1 MSIRIEYLLPYFA
14 SLLLSVGL
22 GVYAWGRRNTPGAAG
37 FMMACLSQA
46 LWTLGF
52 IFETITFSPQ
62 GKIFWDNFQFIAM
75 FGTVISAVVMA
86 HEYSRHRLVRR
97 GRLWLALSLIPALCM
112 LLVYLD
118 PEGILRPSLVI
129 IPGFPFASLYYPF
142 TTFFWIMML
151 YTYAAIIGAEV
162 ILVRSLL
169 GAKRF
174 YRRQTLWLVAGMSI
188 PIVAS
193 FATVLDLLPPANRDI
208 TPLTFA
214 LGNLVIAVG
223 LFRYRLFDVVPIAHE
238 NVIENLSSAV
248 IVIDTRERI
257 VDFNRAAET
266 MLGMSQPDVGRFVSQ
281 ARADWAEIASGS
293 DAELVIH
300 TVIESRSEGSP
311 SFFDLAIS
319 PIFDGMS
326 AYLGRVV
333 TIHDITAQMRTQQEL
348 TRRTR
353 QLEDTNRELESFASS
368 VSHDLRAPLRSIR
381 GFSRVLLKDY
391 SAQFTGEPAELL
403 QHIVEATA
411 EMSELIEGLLSLSRQ
426 TRTEIVRSQ
435 VSLTDLAISVAR
447 KLEEAHPGRP
457 MTWRIA
463 NELTATADARLMS
476 TALENLLGNAW
487 KYTARTA
494 QPCIEFGAQRHDG
507 ELVFFVR
514 DNGVGFDMQSAERL
528 FTPFQRLHS
537 PHEFPGEGIGL
548 ATVQRIIH
556 RHNGRIWAE
565 AKPGQGAVFY
575 FTLG

>member
-1 MSIRIEYLLPYFA
+1 MSLRIEYLLPFFA

-22 GVYAWGRRNTPGAAG
+22 AVYAWGRRNTPGVTG
-37 FMMACLSQA
+37 FMGACLSQA
-46 LWTLGF
+46 LWTLGY
-52 IFETITFSPQ
+52 IFETITFSAQ

-75 FGTVISAVVMA
+75 FGTVVSAVIMA
-86 HEYSRHRLVRR
+86 YEYSRHRLVKR
-97 GRLWLALSLIPALCM
+97 GRLWLGLSIFPAMCM

-118 PEGILRPSLVI
+118 PGGILRPDVVI
-129 IPGFPFASLYYPF
+129 IPGFPFTSLYYPF
-142 TTFFWIMML
+142 TAFFWIMML
-151 YTYAAIIGAEV
+151 YSYAGVIAAEV
-162 ILVRSLL
+162 ILLRSLF
-169 GAKRF
+169 GSKRF

-188 PIVAS
+188 PILGS
-193 FATVLDLLPPANRDI
+193 FATLLDLLPPANRDI

-214 LGNLVIAVG
+214 LGNLVIGVG
-223 LFRYRLFDVVPIAHE
+223 LFRYHLFDVVPIAHE

-266 MLGMSQPDVGRFVSQ
+266 MLGMNHSDIGRYVSQ
-281 ARADWAEIASGS
+281 VRADWAEIASGS
-293 DAELVIH
+293 DTELVIH
-300 TVIESRSEGSP
+300 TVMESRSEGSQ

-319 PIFDGMS
+319 PIFDRLS

-333 TIHDITAQMRTQQEL
+333 TIHDITAQMQTQQEL
-348 TRRTR
+348 TTRTR

-368 VSHDLRAPLRSIR
+368 VSHDLRAPLRAIR
-381 GFSRVLLKDY
+381 GFSRVLLKDHN
-391 SAQFTGEPAELL
+391 AQLAGEPAELL

-411 EMSELIEGLLSLSRQ
+411 EMSELIEGLLALSRQ
-426 TRTEIVRSQ
+426 TRTEIVRTQ
-435 VSLTDLAISVAR
+435 VSLTDLATSVAR
-447 KLEEAHPGRP
+447 KLEESQPGRP
-457 MTWRIA
+457 VTWKIA
-463 NELTATADARLMS
+463 KELTASADARLMS

-487 KYTARTA
+487 KYTLRTA
-494 QPCIEFGAQRHDG
+494 QPCIEFGAQRHNS
-507 ELVFFVR
+507 ELTYFVR

-537 PHEFPGEGIGL
+537 PQEFPGEGIGL

-565 AKPGQGAVFY
+565 SRPGQGAVFY